1 MQIGESTAQ
10 SSGGGTD
17 STSAP
22 PRPGKLRLW
31 IVDPRGT
38 AIAPGQALPYKV
50 LDGSGSTLA
59 SGNLEEGYGYVDID
73 KPDGGDVSLWLDGEV
88 LTVHTPR

>member
-10 SSGGGTD
+10 GSGGGTD
-17 STSAP
+17 TTSAP

-38 AIAPGQALPYKV
+38 AVAPGQALPYKV
-50 LDGSGSTLA
+50 FDGSGRALA
-59 SGNLEEGYGYVDID
+59 SGNLDEGARYVDID
-73 KPDGGDVSLWLDGEV
+73 KPDGGEVCLWLDGEV